1 MARFYGIPAVSY
13 ENTDPLTS
21 RVLSALKENVELLTG
36 QRGEADLDSIAIT
49 RGQITAPYADA
60 EFTGLTAKGAGLRM
74 TEGSVPDFADYVKL
88 LQDVQLLA
96 YDVAVLRNTVNIL
109 LAQLRSEQ

>member
-13 ENTDPLTS
+13 ETIDPMVA

-36 QRGEADLDSIAIT
+36 QRGEVGLDSVAVT
-49 RGQITAPYADA
+49 RGQITAPYAEA
-60 EFTGLTAKGAGLRM
+60 EFSGLTATGAGLQLAN
-74 TEGSVPDFADYVKL
+74 GAVPQYDDYVKL
-88 LQDVQLLA
+88 LRDVQLLA
-96 YDVAVLRNTVNIL
+96 YDVAVLRSTVNVL

>member
-36 QRGEADLDSIAIT
+36 QRGEVDLDSTAIT
-49 RGQITAPYADA
+49 RGQITTPTVEA
-60 EFTGLTAKGAGLRM
+60 EFTGLTAKGAGLRL
-74 TEGSVPDFADYVKL
+74 TEGTVPQYEDYLKL
-88 LQDVQLLA
+88 LRDMQLLA
-96 YDVAVLRNTVNIL
+96 YDVAVLRNTVNTL
-109 LAQLRSEQ
+109 LAQLRSNQ